1 VEFFLNFAKLKLKIG
16 VNLKKEELKNKT
28 SNQLKAKNF

>member
-1 VEFFLNFAKLKLKIG
+1 MEFFLKFCKIKIKIG